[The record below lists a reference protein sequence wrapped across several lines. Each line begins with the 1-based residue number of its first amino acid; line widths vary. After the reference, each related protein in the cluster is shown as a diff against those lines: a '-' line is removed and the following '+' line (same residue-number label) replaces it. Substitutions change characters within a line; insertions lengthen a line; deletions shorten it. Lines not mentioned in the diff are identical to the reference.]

1 MRNPDK
7 GSLGLGLVAALM
19 IGGLAGCG
27 GGDGDAVGG
36 APRLLA
42 TTGQAC
48 PAWSAGQ
55 VYTAGMCIT
64 YGGKVYTAKWWTQ
77 GNVPGTEEWG
87 PWALQSGTPTPTP
100 DPTPTPTPTPTP
112 APTGFAF
119 GPYKDVTINLNWN
132 TNVLSTKVSGSLQ
145 TVLSVLP
152 AKLNT
157 VTWSFATGE
166 CGSENWGGVQGQAL
180 SAANVQS
187 FVNAGK
193 TYILSTGGAAGSFSC
208 GSDAGFDTFI
218 QRYYSANLR
227 GVDFDIEAGQSQAVI
242 SNLIQRVKVAQGKYP
257 NLRFSF
263 TLATLGGNA
272 AQRLGAAGVTT
283 LNAIKAAGLTNYYVN
298 LMVMDYGSANAA
310 NCTLGSNGRC
320 DMGQS
325 AIQAAISLHN
335 YWGVPYNRIELTPM
349 IGGNDTTDETFS
361 LADVDRMTA
370 WAKQNGLAGIHYWS
384 LDRDTDCA
392 PGYASPT
399 CNTYGQAGNWGFAN
413 RFISAIGL

>member
-1 MRNPDK
+1 MRNPST
-7 GSLGLGLVAALM
+7 GSLVTALM
-19 IGGLAGCG
+19 IGTLAGCG
-27 GGDGDAVGG
+27 GGEGQSPVSGQSA
-36 APRLLA
+36 RLLA
-42 TTGQAC
+42 TTSQSC
-48 PAWSAGQ
+48 PAWSASA

-64 YGGKVYTAKWWTQ
+64 YQDKVYTAKWWTQ

-87 PWALQSGTPTPTP
+87 PWALQATTPTPTP

-112 APTGFAF
+112 APTGFVF

-132 TNVLSTKVSGSLQ
+132 TNVLSTKVTGSLQ
-145 TVLSVLP
+145 PLLSVMP

-180 SAANVQS
+180 ASANVQN

-193 TYILSTGGAAGSFSC
+193 TYILSTGGAAGSFTC
-208 GSDAGFDTFI
+208 GSDAGFNTFI
-218 QRYYSANLR
+218 QRYNSANLR

-242 SNLIQRVKVAQGKYP
+242 NSLIQRVKVAQANYP
-257 NLRFSF
+257 KLRFSF
-263 TLATLGGNA
+263 TLATLGGSA
-272 AQRLGAAGVTT
+272 AQNLGATGVNVM
-283 LNAIKAAGLTNYYVN
+283 NAIKAAGLTNYYVN
-298 LMVMDYGSANAA
+298 LMVMDYGTAGSSV
-310 NCTLGSNGRC
+310 CTLGSNGKC

-325 AIQAAISLHN
+325 AIRAAVSLHD

-349 IGGNDTTDETFS
+349 IGGNDTIDETFS
-361 LADVDRMTA
+361 LADADKMTA
-370 WAKQNGLAGIHYWS
+370 WAKTNGLAGIHYWS

-399 CNTYGQAGNWGFAN
+399 CNSYGQAGNWGFAN
-413 RFISAIGL
+413 RFVTDLGL

>member
-1 MRNPDK
+1 MRYPST
-7 GSLGLGLVAALM
+7 GSLVTALV
-19 IGGLAGCG
+19 
-27 GGDGDAVGG
+27 VGT
-36 APRLLA
+36 AC
-42 TTGQAC
+42 QSC
-48 PAWSAGQ
+48 PAWSASA
-55 VYTAGMCIT
+55 VYTAGMCVT
-64 YGGKVYTAKWWTQ
+64 YQNKVYSAKWWTQ

-87 PWALQSGTPTPTP
+87 PWALQATTPTP

-112 APTGFAF
+112 APTGFVF

-132 TNVLSTKVSGSLQ
+132 TNVLSTKVTGTLQ
-145 TVLSVLP
+145 PLLGVMP

-180 SAANVQS
+180 ASANVQN

-193 TYILSTGGAAGSFSC
+193 TYILSTGGAAGSFTC
-208 GSDAGFDTFI
+208 GSDAGFSTFI

-227 GVDFDIEAGQSQAVI
+227 GVDFDIEAGQSQTVI
-242 SNLIQRVKVAQGKYP
+242 NSLIQRVKVAQANYP

-263 TLATLGGNA
+263 TLATLGGSA
-272 AQRLGAAGVTT
+272 AQNLGSTGVNVM
-283 LNAIKAAGLTNYYVN
+283 NAIKAAGLSNYYVN
-298 LMVMDYGSANAA
+298 LMVMDYGTAGASV
-310 NCTLGSNGRC
+310 CTLGSNGKC

-325 AIQAAISLHN
+325 AIRAAVSLHD

-349 IGGNDTTDETFS
+349 IGGNDTIDETFS
-361 LADVDRMTA
+361 LADVDRVTV
-370 WAKQNGLAGIHYWS
+370 WAKTNGLAGIHYWS

-413 RFISAIGL
+413 RFITDLGL